1 MQAVEPIRDKR
12 DIQKMKRI
20 LKRKSLRDYAFFTLG
35 INSALRISD
44 LLALTVGDVADENGK
59 IRDRIVIRERKT
71 GKRKAFPISASAK
84 KALQEYLRSR
94 GECNPSE
101 PLFKSRKG
109 GKAITRHAAHQIISK
124 AAQEAGIKYPVS
136 THSMRKSFGYWA
148 YKSGHDLAV
157 IQKLLNHSSQKVT
170 LRYIGIEQDDLDDV
184 YISMNL

>member
-20 LKRKSLRDYAFFTLG
+20 LKRKSLRDYALFTLG

-84 KALQEYLRSR
+84 KALQEYQIGR
-94 GECNPSE
+94 
-101 PLFKSRKG
+101 
-109 GKAITRHAAHQIISK
+109 AH
-124 AAQEAGIKYPVS
+124 V
-136 THSMRKSFGYWA
+136 
-148 YKSGHDLAV
+148 
-157 IQKLLNHSSQKVT
+157 
-170 LRYIGIEQDDLDDV
+170 
-184 YISMNL
+184 